1 MSKKVIGKWVL
12 IAAAMFSLNACTSID
27 LNEPAPVVDSVPAKP
42 VRSAPPVVQAAPEV
56 AEVPAAESAAQ
67 SEPVEDNEATVAEAV
82 SIPEVSAAQP
92 SVRIALLL
100 PGRMLVQV
108 SDAVRAGF
116 MAAHAQQPDNIVIN
130 TIDTSDAPDDV
141 LAGYQQA
148 VQDND
153 IVVGPLTRSG
163 AVAIAQQHAVVKP
176 TIALTQLNAVGEPEI
191 ATPAN
196 MLPIG
201 LSLEDEARQI
211 ADWTGKKGASALVV
225 STNAA
230 WQRRTAGAFA
240 IQWRSRGLEADL
252 LQLSLTD
259 GYFDANGLL
268 QLKKR
273 LQTEKPSLLFVA
285 LDATQAAQLRAAVG
299 NEVAMVGT
307 SQLNPLTLESWA
319 AAEPVTAMNGV
330 RLVDIPWQLQPDHA
344 AVMAYPRQSEGGEQR
359 RNADLERLYALGIDA
374 YRVARNIAAQQTDF
388 KLDGVTGN
396 LDIHFGGGTPKFE
409 RAELPA
415 VYRDGKVQLL
425 NAQ

>member
-1 MSKKVIGKWVL
+1 MSKKIIGRWVL
-12 IAAAMFSLNACTSID
+12 IAAALFGLNACTSID

-42 VRSAPPVVQAAPEV
+42 VGSAPVAQAAEP
-56 AEVPAAESAAQ
+56 PAESAAEPQ
-67 SEPVEDNEATVAEAV
+67 SEPLEGNDTTVAEAV
-82 SIPEVSAAQP
+82 SIPDVSAAQP

-148 VQDND
+148 VQDSD

-163 AVAIAQQHAVVKP
+163 AVAIVQQGAVTKP

-191 ATPAN
+191 TTPAN

-211 ADWTGKKGASALVV
+211 ADWTSKKGASAFVV

-230 WQRRTAGAFA
+230 WQRRAAGAFA
-240 IQWRSRGLEADL
+240 MQWRSHGLEADL
-252 LQLSLTD
+252 LQLSLSD
-259 GYFDANGLL
+259 GFFDATGLL

-273 LQTEKPSLLFVA
+273 LQNEKPSLLFVA
-285 LDATQAAQLRAAVG
+285 LDATQATQLRAAIG
-299 NEVAMVGT
+299 NEVPMVGT
-307 SQLNPLTLESWA
+307 SQLNPLTLERWPT
-319 AAEPVTAMNGV
+319 AEPVTVMNGV

-344 AVMAYPRQSEGGEQR
+344 AVMAYPRQAQDGEQR

-374 YRVARNIAAQQTDF
+374 YRVARNLAAQQTDF
-388 KLDGVTGN
+388 KLDGVTGD
-396 LDIHFGGGTPKFE
+396 LEIHFGQGTPKFD

>member
-1 MSKKVIGKWVL
+1 MSKKIIGRWVL
-12 IAAAMFSLNACTSID
+12 IAAAVFGLNACTSID

-42 VRSAPPVVQAAPEV
+42 VHSAPVVEAAQP
-56 AEVPAAESAAQ
+56 PQTAAEP
-67 SEPVEDNEATVAEAV
+67 EPEQQPLEPNDAIVTEAV
-82 SIPEVSAAQP
+82 GIPDVAAAQP
-92 SVRIALLL
+92 SLRIALLL

-116 MAAHAQQPDNIVIN
+116 MAAHALQPDNVVVN
-130 TIDTSDAPDDV
+130 VIDTSDAPNDV

-163 AVAIAQQHAVVKP
+163 AVAIVQEHAVVKP

-191 ATPAN
+191 ATPSN

-211 ADWTGKKGASALVV
+211 ANWIGKKGASAFVV
-225 STNAA
+225 STSAA
-230 WQRRTAGAFA
+230 WQRRVAGAFA
-240 IQWRSRGLEADL
+240 MQWRSRGLEADL

-259 GYFDANGLL
+259 GYLDAEGLL

-273 LQTEKPSLLFVA
+273 LQSEKPSLLFVA
-285 LDATQAAQLRAAVG
+285 LDAAQAAQLRNAIG
-299 NEVAMVGT
+299 NEVEMVGT
-307 SQLNPLTLESWA
+307 SQLNPLTLESWPG
-319 AAEPVTAMNGV
+319 AEPIMPLNGV
-330 RLVDIPWQLQPDHA
+330 RLVDIPWQLQADHT
-344 AVMAYPRQSEGGEQR
+344 AVMAYPRQTQGGEQR

-374 YRVARNIAAQQTDF
+374 YRVARNVAAQQTDF

-396 LDIHFGGGTPKFE
+396 LNIHFGQGAPKFE
-409 RAELPA
+409 RSEQPA

>member
-1 MSKKVIGKWVL
+1 MSKKVIGRWVL
-12 IAAAMFSLNACTSID
+12 IVAAVFSLNACTSID

-42 VRSAPPVVQAAPEV
+42 VRSAPAPAAAPE
-56 AEVPAAESAAQ
+56 AAPSAPSQA
-67 SEPVEDNEATVAEAV
+67 NGATVAEPV
-82 SIPEVSAAQP
+82 SIPEVSPSAPQA

-116 MAAHAQQPDNIVIN
+116 MAAHAQQPDNIVV
-130 TIDTSDAPDDV
+130 TAIDTSDAPEDV

-163 AVAIAQQHAVVKP
+163 AVAIVQQHAVSKP

-191 ATPAN
+191 TTPAN

-211 ADWTGKKGASALVV
+211 ANWTGRKGASAFVV
-225 STNAA
+225 STSSA
-230 WQRRTAGAFA
+230 WQRRVAGAFA
-240 IQWRSRGLEADL
+240 MQWRSRGLEADL
-252 LQLSLTD
+252 LQLSQTD
-259 GYFDANGLL
+259 GYFDANSLL

-273 LQTEKPSLLFVA
+273 LQTDKPSLLFVA
-285 LDATQAAQLRAAVG
+285 LDAAQAMQLRAAIG
-299 NEVAMVGT
+299 NEVEMVGT
-307 SQLNPLTLESWA
+307 SQLNPLTLESWPT
-319 AAEPVTAMNGV
+319 AEPMTTMNGV

-344 AVMAYPRQSEGGEQR
+344 AVMAYPRQAQDAAQR

-374 YRVARNIAAQQTDF
+374 YRVARNVAAQQTDF

-396 LDIHFGGGTPKFE
+396 LDIHFGEGAPKFE
-409 RAELPA
+409 RSEQPA
-415 VYRDGKVQLL
+415 IYRDGKVQLL

>member
-1 MSKKVIGKWVL
+1 MSKKVVGRWVL
-12 IAAAMFSLNACTSID
+12 IVAAVFGLNACTSID

-42 VRSAPPVVQAAPEV
+42 VRSAPAPAAAPE
-56 AEVPAAESAAQ
+56 AAPSAPSQA
-67 SEPVEDNEATVAEAV
+67 NGATVAEPV
-82 SIPEVSAAQP
+82 SIPEVSPSAPQA

-116 MAAHAQQPDNIVIN
+116 MAAHAQQPDNIVV
-130 TIDTSDAPDDV
+130 TAIDTSDAPEDV

-163 AVAIAQQHAVVKP
+163 AVAIVQQHAVSKP

-191 ATPAN
+191 TTPGN

-211 ADWTGKKGASALVV
+211 ANWTGRKGASAFVV
-225 STNAA
+225 STSSA
-230 WQRRTAGAFA
+230 WQRRVAGAFA
-240 IQWRSRGLEADL
+240 MQWRSRGLEADL
-252 LQLSLTD
+252 LQLSQTD
-259 GYFDANGLL
+259 GYFDANSLL

-273 LQTEKPSLLFVA
+273 LQTDKPSLLFVA
-285 LDATQAAQLRAAVG
+285 LDAAQAMQLRAAIG
-299 NEVAMVGT
+299 NEVEMVGT
-307 SQLNPLTLESWA
+307 SQLNPLTLESWPT
-319 AAEPVTAMNGV
+319 AEPMTMMNGV

-344 AVMAYPRQSEGGEQR
+344 AVMAYPRQAQDAAQR

-374 YRVARNIAAQQTDF
+374 YRVARNVAAQQTDF

-396 LDIHFGGGTPKFE
+396 LDIHFGEGAPKFE
-409 RAELPA
+409 RSEQPA
-415 VYRDGKVQLL
+415 IYRDGKVQLL

>member
-1 MSKKVIGKWVL
+1 MSGKIIGRWVL
-12 IAAAMFSLNACTSID
+12 FAAAICGLNACTSID

-42 VRSAPPVVQAAPEV
+42 VRSAPV
-56 AEVPAAESAAQ
+56 AEVAASEAAPI
-67 SEPVEDNEATVAEAV
+67 SEPLEPSDTTVAEAV
-82 SIPEVSAAQP
+82 SIPDVSPAQP
-92 SVRIALLL
+92 SIRIALLL

-116 MAAHAQQPDNIVIN
+116 MAAHAQQPDNFVIN
-130 TIDTSDAPDDV
+130 TIDTSDAPQDV

-163 AVAIAQQHAVVKP
+163 AVAIVQEHAVVKP

-191 ATPAN
+191 AAPAN
-196 MLPIG
+196 LLTIG
-201 LSLEDEARQI
+201 LSIEDEARQL
-211 ADWTGKKGASALVV
+211 ADWTGKRGASAFVV

-230 WQRRTAGAFA
+230 WQRRAAGAFA
-240 IQWRSRGLEADL
+240 MQWRSRGLEADL

-259 GYFDANGLL
+259 GYLDANGLL

-285 LDATQAAQLRAAVG
+285 LDAGQAAQLRSAIG
-299 NEVAMVGT
+299 NEVDMVGT

-319 AAEPVTAMNGV
+319 TAEPLPAMNGV
-330 RLVDIPWQLQPDHA
+330 RLVDIPWQLQADHA
-344 AVMAYPRQSEGGEQR
+344 AVMAYPRQTQNGDQR

-374 YRVARNIAAQQTDF
+374 YRVARNVAAQQTDF
-388 KLDGVTGN
+388 RLDGVTGN
-396 LDIHFGGGTPKFE
+396 LDIHFGQGAPRFE
-409 RAELPA
+409 RIEQPA

>member
-1 MSKKVIGKWVL
+1 MSRKIIGRWVL
-12 IAAAMFSLNACTSID
+12 IAAAMFGLNACTSID
-27 LNEPAPVVDSVPAKP
+27 LSEPAPVVDSVPAKP
-42 VRSAPPVVQAAPEV
+42 LRSVPPVEAAP
-56 AEVPAAESAAQ
+56 AAQ
-67 SEPVEDNEATVAEAV
+67 PGPGAEQQPLEPDDATVTEAV
-82 SIPEVSAAQP
+82 GMPGVSAAQP
-92 SVRIALLL
+92 ALRIALLL

-116 MAAHAQQPDNIVIN
+116 MAAHALQPDNVVIN
-130 TIDTSDAPDDV
+130 MIDTSDAPNDV

-163 AVAIAQQHAVVKP
+163 AVAIVQEHAVVKP

-191 ATPAN
+191 TTPVN

-211 ADWTGKKGASALVV
+211 ANWTGKKGANAFVV

-230 WQRRTAGAFA
+230 WQRRVAGAFA
-240 IQWRSRGLEADL
+240 MQWRSRGLEADL

-259 GYFDANGLL
+259 GYLDANGLL

-273 LQTEKPSLLFVA
+273 LQTEKPALLFVA
-285 LDATQAAQLRAAVG
+285 LDAAQAAQLRSAIG
-299 NEVAMVGT
+299 NEVEIVGT
-307 SQLNPLTLESWA
+307 SQLNPLTLESWP
-319 AAEPVTAMNGV
+319 AAEPITPLNGV
-330 RLVDIPWQLQPDHA
+330 RLLDIPWQLQPDHP
-344 AVMAYPRQSEGGEQR
+344 AVMAYPRQAQVGEQR

-374 YRVARNIAAQQTDF
+374 YRVARNVVAQQTDF

-396 LDIHFGGGTPKFE
+396 LNIHFGQGAPKFE
-409 RAELPA
+409 RTELPA

>member
-1 MSKKVIGKWVL
+1 MSGNIVGRWVL
-12 IAAAMFSLNACTSID
+12 IAAALCGLNACTSID

-42 VRSAPPVVQAAPEV
+42 VRSAP
-56 AEVPAAESAAQ
+56 
-67 SEPVEDNEATVAEAV
+67 TAEAAT
-82 SIPEVSAAQP
+82 PAQP
-92 SVRIALLL
+92 SETAVAEPVGMPDVSPAAPSIRIALLL

-116 MAAHAQQPDNIVIN
+116 MAAHAQQPDNVTIN
-130 TIDTSDAPDDV
+130 MIDTGDAPQDV

-163 AVAIAQQHAVVKP
+163 AVAIVQEHAVVKP

-191 ATPAN
+191 AAPDNLLA
-196 MLPIG
+196 IG
-201 LSLEDEARQI
+201 LSIEDEARQV
-211 ADWTGKKGASALVV
+211 ADWTGKRGANAFVV

-230 WQRRTAGAFA
+230 WQRRAAGAFA
-240 IQWRSRGLEADL
+240 MQWRSHGLEADL

-259 GYFDANGLL
+259 GYLDANGLL

-273 LQTEKPSLLFVA
+273 LQTEKPSLMFVA
-285 LDATQAAQLRAAVG
+285 LDATQAEQLRNAIG
-299 NEVAMVGT
+299 NEVNMVGT

-319 AAEPVTAMNGV
+319 TAAPLTAMNGV
-330 RLVDIPWQLQPDHA
+330 RLIDIPWQLQADHA
-344 AVMAYPRQSEGGEQR
+344 AVMAYPRQSQDGSQR

-374 YRVARNIAAQQTDF
+374 YRVARNVAAHQTDF

-396 LDIHFGGGTPKFE
+396 LTMHFGQGAPAFARIE
-409 RAELPA
+409 QPA

-425 NAQ
+425 NQ